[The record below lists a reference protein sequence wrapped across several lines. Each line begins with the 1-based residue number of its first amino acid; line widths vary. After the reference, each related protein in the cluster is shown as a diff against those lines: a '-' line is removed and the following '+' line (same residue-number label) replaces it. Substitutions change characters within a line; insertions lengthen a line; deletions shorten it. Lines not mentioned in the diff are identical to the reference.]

1 MSVCTKSRPL
11 RCIWNSVLA
20 CGSHSQIVMPCVSRT
35 SRVRPRVRSMQIAQ
49 HGDFVGT
56 RRALYSVGRYVE
68 ATAPS
73 MGGQTSRMG
82 HGALRLGH
90 GVHQLSSP
98 TSDKWPPA
106 AERQGRPGRALR
118 ARRRRVTDASR
129 NTTKCRFVV
138 TTIGGPS
145 SLPADE
151 GERAFRSAADVV
163 EGSSPF
169 SGGFPDDGERALIS
183 AGWSSLESPK
193 GSYVRRRLPRRSRSQ
208 PPGTI
213 HVRRPKSRTK
223 TSGPGLWS
231 FGTRLPA
238 QDEKVR

>member
-169 SGGFPDDGERALIS
+169 SGGFPDDGERALIAL
-183 AGWSSLESPK
+183 AGRRWRARRALMYADGCRAGRAPSRPGRFTYGGRSP
-193 GSYVRRRLPRRSRSQ
+193 GRRRPDRGFGRSGRGCRPR
-208 PPGTI
+208 T
-213 HVRRPKSRTK
+213 RR
-223 TSGPGLWS
+223 
-231 FGTRLPA
+231 
-238 QDEKVR
+238 